1 MADRRGRRGVP
12 LERVLRVRTL
22 QLGLV
27 RAEEAQANERLASE
41 TALRERIAQLAANV
55 APEAERAGAFT
66 LMAAAHYRDRL
77 HQSAQAAVARE
88 RHAANDVERAAL
100 ARIEAKRDQT
110 AVEKLIARR
119 DAESAIREIRAL
131 EEAPP
136 VRRVRHDPC

>member
-1 MADRRGRRGVP
+1 MAKRGAP
-12 LERVLRVRTL
+12 LERILRVRTL

-41 TALRERIAQLAANV
+41 AALRERIAQLAANV

-66 LMAAAHYRDRL
+66 LMAAAHYRERL
-77 HQSAQAAVARE
+77 NQSAQAAIARE
-88 RHAANDVERAAL
+88 RQAAHQVQQAAQATL
-100 ARIEAKRDQT
+100 DAKRDQT

-119 DAESAIREIRAL
+119 EAVAAIKEMRAL

-136 VRRVRHDPC
+136 ARQVRHDPC